1 MTRHAKLGQL
11 IGIRTGYL
19 SRSKIEEAVDGRFC
33 LIQLRDFDNTRTAI
47 DTQQLTRFAPGDM
60 RKDQTIHP
68 NAVIFLAKGVNKFA
82 YKPGPLPAPTLAA
95 SYFYVLTP
103 SADINPKYLNWFLNH
118 PHTRRVFDRIA
129 GVGARMPV
137 MKKSDLAD
145 IDIPLPPLPDQQK
158 IVELHALA
166 LREAT
171 LLDELQRSRGTQIN
185 AVTMMLAKQVGQAF
199 LPDHPHDEC
208 QPGMADILEGEDAHH
223 A

>member
-1 MTRHAKLGQL
+1 MTRHAKLGEL

-47 DTQQLTRFAPGDM
+47 DKQKLTRFEPGDM

-68 NAVIFLAKGVNKFA
+68 NEVIFLAKGVNKFA
-82 YKPGPLPAPTLAA
+82 YKPGQLPAPTLAA

-158 IVELHALA
+158 IVELHSLMFH
-166 LREAT
+166 EAQ
-171 LLDELQRSRGTQIN
+171 LLDNLKECRKTFIDTL
-185 AVTMMLAKQVGQAF
+185 TMAIA
-199 LPDHPHDEC
+199 
-208 QPGMADILEGEDAHH
+208 EGEKGEDTHH